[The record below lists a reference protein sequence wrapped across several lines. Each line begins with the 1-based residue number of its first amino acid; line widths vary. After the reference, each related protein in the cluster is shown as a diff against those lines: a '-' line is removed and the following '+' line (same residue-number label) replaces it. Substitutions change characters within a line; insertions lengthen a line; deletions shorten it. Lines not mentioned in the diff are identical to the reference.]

1 VVNVQFTA
9 NDQSGITLVEFY
21 VGGTRVAYKEY
32 PQRPT
37 RIDSDSLN
45 WTTSAAGDYTLRVI
59 AYNAFNKASTPD
71 QRNIVVQPSVTT
83 PTVQMI
89 YPTQRVVIVAGQ
101 VIQIQATINDVVGIQ
116 GLDLVER
123 IGGQEVVYTSDPAYR
138 GVPFMWQ
145 VGWQSKTTGDHTLF
159 LRARNVNGG
168 VGQSNDFGIGVADPY
183 PPQMQVS
190 YSTTT
195 PTQGTDLRVHVEAV
209 DSKGVKEIRLY
220 VDGNVVAKWLAQ
232 DQSVGQG
239 QVSTDLW
246 WRSVGPAGGRLVHVW
261 AQDTTGLQAQS
272 PDQVIQVISDDYPP
286 QMQVSYSSTALN
298 LGSDLRVHVEAA
310 DSKGVKVL
318 QLSVDGDIV
327 GSWFAPDQ
335 SSGQIQ
341 VSTDLWWPSVGPA
354 GSHLVHVWAQN
365 IIGRQAQSPDQL
377 IKVVAVPPQPTPVP
391 PTPNLVGGWGGRPN
405 PAESFIITITSQQG
419 NNLQGTLTFRPAQ
432 GSPVTGPPFN
442 STIQG
447 TSVTINA
454 QLGSDTYNFIL
465 ALSAD
470 GQHLSGSWSTAR
482 TGLLQPITFD
492 RL

>member
-1 VVNVQFTA
+1 
-9 NDQSGITLVEFY
+9 
-21 VGGTRVAYKEY
+21 
-32 PQRPT
+32 
-37 RIDSDSLN
+37 
-45 WTTSAAGDYTLRVI
+45 
-59 AYNAFNKASTPD
+59 
-71 QRNIVVQPSVTT
+71 
-83 PTVQMI
+83 
-89 YPTQRVVIVAGQ
+89 
-101 VIQIQATINDVVGIQ
+101 
-116 GLDLVER
+116 
-123 IGGQEVVYTSDPAYR
+123 
-138 GVPFMWQ
+138 
-145 VGWQSKTTGDHTLF
+145 
-159 LRARNVNGG
+159 
-168 VGQSNDFGIGVADPY
+168 
-183 PPQMQVS
+183 MQVS